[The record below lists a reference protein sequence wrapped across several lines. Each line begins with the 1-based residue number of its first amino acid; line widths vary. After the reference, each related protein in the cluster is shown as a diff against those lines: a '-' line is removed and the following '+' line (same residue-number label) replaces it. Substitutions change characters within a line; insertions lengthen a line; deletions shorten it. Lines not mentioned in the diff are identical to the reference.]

1 LLEVHSELPGAVIDF
16 CDRVAHVASGQRVAF
31 LVGRPGYVSLEW
43 PGEAIGKDKREEQ
56 NATAL
61 KTAA

>member
-1 LLEVHSELPGAVIDF
+1 M
-16 CDRVAHVASGQRVAF
+16 ASGQRVAF
-31 LVGRPGYVSLEW
+31 LVGRPAYVSLEW